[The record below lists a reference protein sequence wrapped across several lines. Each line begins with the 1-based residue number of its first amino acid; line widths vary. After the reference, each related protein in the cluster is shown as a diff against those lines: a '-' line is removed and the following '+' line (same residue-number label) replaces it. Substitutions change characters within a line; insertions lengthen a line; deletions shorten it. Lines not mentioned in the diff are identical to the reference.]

1 MFQYDNPFFFGLR
14 KLLGLIVLCAVFL
27 ACCLPVFT
35 AGASFA
41 ALYDAVEKNMKHDR
55 GYPAQEF
62 WAGFRTNF
70 KRATLCFLVILAA
83 AAICVADLRVLQVL
97 AQTGKVSAGFSF
109 FFYVLLI
116 LIAVWAVWVLAQCV
130 RFENTT
136 GALLK
141 NGLVLMLFHL
151 PSSLGILG
159 ILAAG
164 IMIIYLLPVTILV
177 MPGVMVWFITML
189 TEKVFRSHMT
199 PEQRQQY
206 DETNRF

>member
-1 MFQYDNPFFFGLR
+1 MFQYDNPFFQGVR

-55 GYPAQEF
+55 GYPVQEF
-62 WAGFRTNF
+62 WEGFRANF

-83 AAICVADLRVLQVL
+83 AAVCVADLRVLQVL
-97 AQTGKVSAGFSF
+97 AQSGKVSASLTLV
-109 FFYVLLI
+109 FYVLLA

-141 NGLVLMLFHL
+141 NGLVLLIFHI
-151 PSSLGILG
+151 PASLGILV
-159 ILAAG
+159 ILAA
-164 IMIIYLLPVTILV
+164 PQR
-177 MPGVMVWFITML
+177 
-189 TEKVFRSHMT
+189 RST
-199 PEQRQQY
+199 DSNKEGQAPRQQG
-206 DETNRF
+206 RRARQSL

>member
-1 MFQYDNPFFFGLR
+1 MFQYDNPFFQGVR
-14 KLLGLIVLCAVFL
+14 KLLGLIVLCALFL
-27 ACCLPVFT
+27 VCCLPVFT

-62 WAGFRTNF
+62 LLGFKANF
-70 KRATLCFLVILAA
+70 KKATLCFLVILAA
-83 AAICVADLRVLQVL
+83 AAVCLADLRILQIL
-97 AQTGKVSAGFSF
+97 SQTGRSFSGFLPL
-109 FFYVLLI
+109 FYVLLV

-130 RFENTT
+130 RFENSA

-141 NGLVLMLFHL
+141 NGLVLMLFHI

-164 IMIIYLLPVTILV
+164 SVIIYLLPVTVLV

-189 TEKVFRSHMT
+189 TEKVFRTHMT
-199 PEQRQQY
+199 PEQRLKY
-206 DETNRF
+206 DETNRI